1 MAKGKYG
8 GNILLLVVLVGFCIL
23 AIVEIFHGQAQIRAK
38 KEKLA
43 VEEERGRVPQAAKPG
58 RDNSEERGNLR
69 EQGNSED
76 DPGAETGSVD
86 STGEADEG
94 DDESEPTEDDRK
106 YDMQIVLMGDN
117 ILDRDRENGGV
128 ASLVADACNARVYN
142 MAIDGT
148 TAAVLPNESTGIET
162 WQSIGLLGVV
172 HAIVGDI
179 SPGIFDGYRAG
190 EILKECDFSETDYFV
205 IEYGIN
211 DFLCGQV
218 PQSIY
223 LANGDVLDMDRAR
236 TYVGALE
243 VAVSVLHEHFPDAKI
258 LLIPPHF
265 CQIFEGE
272 AFIGDAYSLN
282 YGYGTLVDFA
292 RVAEYV
298 KTQDKEGIVIFY
310 NTIENSGIDSLSA
323 KEYLE
328 DGIHLSEKGRRVY
341 ADHVS
346 RLIKADFYREE

>member
-1 MAKGKYG
+1 MVKGKYS
-8 GNILLLVVLVGFCIL
+8 GNILLLAALVGFCIL
-23 AIVEIFHGQAQIRAK
+23 AIVEIFHGQAKIKAE

-43 VEEERGRVPQAAKPG
+43 IEEERSRALQELQAEW
-58 RDNSEERGNLR
+58 NNL
-69 EQGNSED
+69 GDYS
-76 DPGAETGSVD
+76 GAETGAVD
-86 STGEADEG
+86 AVGAGSEWNGEIEPAEDEK
-94 DDESEPTEDDRK
+94 K
-106 YDMQIVLMGDN
+106 YDMQIVFMGDN

-128 ASLVADACNARVYN
+128 ASLIADACNARIFN

-148 TAAVLPNESTGIET
+148 TAALLPNEQNSLET
-162 WQSIGLLGVV
+162 WQSKGLLGMV

-179 SPGIFDGYRAG
+179 SPDIFDGYKAG

-211 DFLCGQV
+211 DFLSGQI

-223 LANGDVLDMDRAR
+223 LADGDVLDMDKAH

-243 VAVSVLHEHFPDAKI
+243 IAVSLLHDRFPDAKI
-258 LLIPPHF
+258 LLISPHF

-272 AFIGDAYSLN
+272 TFIGDAYSLN

-292 RVAEYV
+292 KVAAYV
-298 KTQDKEGIVIFY
+298 EEQDREGIVIFY
-310 NTIENSGIDSLSA
+310 NTIEYSGIDVLSA

-328 DGIHLSEKGRRVY
+328 DGVHLSEEGCRVY
-341 ADHVS
+341 ADYAS
-346 RLIKADFYREE
+346 KLIKADFYREE